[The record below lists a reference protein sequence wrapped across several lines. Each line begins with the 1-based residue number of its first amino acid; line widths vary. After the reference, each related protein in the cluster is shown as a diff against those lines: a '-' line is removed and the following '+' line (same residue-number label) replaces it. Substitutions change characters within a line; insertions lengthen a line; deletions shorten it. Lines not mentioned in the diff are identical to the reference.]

1 MHIVGV
7 KVVEAADDIQAVVY
21 KYVRKTLGLVNYYDT
36 WHSTTY
42 MYILYSVYLF
52 MVMARRKKM

>member
-42 MYILYSVYLF
+42 MYFYGNGMQEKNVS
-52 MVMARRKKM
+52 